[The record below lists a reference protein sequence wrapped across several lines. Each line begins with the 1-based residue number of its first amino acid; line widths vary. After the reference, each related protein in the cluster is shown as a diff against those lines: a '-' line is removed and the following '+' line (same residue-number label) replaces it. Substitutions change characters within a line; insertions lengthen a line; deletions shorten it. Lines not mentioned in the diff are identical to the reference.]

1 MLDTDIENNL
11 ALAGVCQA
19 VALVQSLARRGVAD
33 DEALEASLSSILVT
47 DPENP
52 QQVFGKLSNLQIGY
66 KTLYSQLSDKQA
78 NKDTELTRYI
88 ASVLGLERKLTRKPK
103 AMQELAERISHVQ
116 RQLAH
121 VDFQN
126 PQIVS
131 SLASIYSDIISPL
144 APRIQI
150 AGNPK
155 YLSQPAIQN
164 KVRALLLAGVRASV
178 MWRQMGGKRRY
189 ILFRRKQILNSAVK
203 ALRLIN

>member
-19 VALVQSLARRGVAD
+19 AALVQQLARRGGTD

-47 DPENP
+47 DADTP
-52 QQVFGKLSNLQIGY
+52 QQVFGKLSNLKLGY
-66 KTLYSQLSDKQA
+66 TTLATQLSDKQA
-78 NKDTELTRYI
+78 TKDTELTRYV
-88 ASVLGLERKLTRKPK
+88 ASILGLERKLAKKPK

-121 VDFQN
+121 IDFQN

-144 APRIQI
+144 APRIQV
-150 AGNPK
+150 AGNPD
-155 YLSQPAIQN
+155 YLSQPATQH
-164 KVRALLLAGVRASV
+164 KVRAILLAGVRAAV
-178 MWRQMGGKRRY
+178 MWRQMGGKRRN
-189 ILFRRKQILNSAVK
+189 ILFKRKHILNSAVK

>member
-1 MLDTDIENNL
+1 M
-11 ALAGVCQA
+11 
-19 VALVQSLARRGVAD
+19 
-33 DEALEASLSSILVT
+33 VT

-52 QQVFGKLSNLQIGY
+52 QQVFGKLSNLEVGY
-66 KTLYSQLSDKQA
+66 KTLFAQLSDKQQS
-78 NKDTELTRYI
+78 KDTELTRYI
-88 ASVLGLERKLTRKPK
+88 ASILGLERKLARKPA
-103 AMQELAERISHVQ
+103 AMKELAERISHVQ

-150 AGNPK
+150 AGNPDH
-155 YLSQPAIQN
+155 LGQPASQH
-164 KVRALLLAGVRASV
+164 KVRAILLAGVRAAV
-178 MWRQMGGKRRY
+178 MWRQMGGKRRN

>member
-19 VALVQSLARRGVAD
+19 AALVQQLARRGSAEN
-33 DEALEASLSSILVT
+33 EAIEASLSSILVT
-47 DPENP
+47 DPETP
-52 QQVFGKLSNLQIGY
+52 QQVFGQLSNLKTGY
-66 KTLYSQLSDKQA
+66 TTLAAQLSDKQA
-78 NKDTELTRYI
+78 TKDTELTRYI
-88 ASVLGLERKLTRKPK
+88 ASILGLERKLAKKPK
-103 AMQELAERISHVQ
+103 AMQELGERISHVQ

-144 APRIQI
+144 APRIQV
-150 AGNPK
+150 AGNPD
-155 YLSQPAIQN
+155 YLSQPANQH
-164 KVRALLLAGVRASV
+164 KVRALLLAGVRSAV
-178 MWRQMGGKRRY
+178 MWRQMGGKRRN
-189 ILFRRKQILNSAVK
+189 ILFKRKHILNSAVK

>member
-19 VALVQSLARRGVAD
+19 AALVQQLARRGSAEN
-33 DEALEASLSSILVT
+33 EAIEASLSSILVT
-47 DPENP
+47 DPETP
-52 QQVFGKLSNLQIGY
+52 QQVFGQLSNLKVGY
-66 KTLYSQLSDKQA
+66 TTLAAQLSDKQA
-78 NKDTELTRYI
+78 TKDTELTRYI
-88 ASVLGLERKLTRKPK
+88 ASILGLERKLAKKPK
-103 AMQELAERISHVQ
+103 AMQELGERISHVQ

-144 APRIQI
+144 APRIQV
-150 AGNPK
+150 AGNPD
-155 YLSQPAIQN
+155 YLSQPANQH
-164 KVRALLLAGVRASV
+164 KVRALLLAGVRAAV
-178 MWRQMGGKRRY
+178 MWRQMGGKRRN
-189 ILFRRKQILNSAVK
+189 ILFKRKHILNSAVK